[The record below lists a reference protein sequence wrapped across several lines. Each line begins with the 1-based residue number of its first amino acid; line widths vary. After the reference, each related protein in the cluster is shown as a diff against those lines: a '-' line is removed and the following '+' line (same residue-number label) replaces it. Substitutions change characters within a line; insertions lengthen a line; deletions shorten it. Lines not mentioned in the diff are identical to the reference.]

1 VKSHL
6 RKDDIF
12 EREFAM
18 NLHIVTLPFGSKSC
32 LTIALLSMTTIADCW
47 VTPAAVAQTYSF
59 RSLQV
64 PGAASTQLF
73 RSNNFG
79 GMAGNFGDTE
89 ISVDD
94 SFLLAKGVFTP
105 IAILSGGTSSS
116 FTFAQGINNRA
127 QVVGLYTDS
136 DGFAHG
142 FLWNRD
148 GKYIVINVPGALNSE
163 PASINDAGVVVGIL
177 R

>member
-1 VKSHL
+1 
-6 RKDDIF
+6 
-12 EREFAM
+12 M
-18 NLHIVTLPFGSKSC
+18 NLHVVMLRLGSKAR
-32 LTIALLSMTTIADCW
+32 LTIALMSMMTIAGCCF
-47 VTPAAVAQTYSF
+47 TPAAVAQTYSF
-59 RSLQV
+59 RTVQV

-79 GMAGNFGDTE
+79 EMTGNFGTTE

-105 IAILSGGTSSS
+105 IVILSGGTSSS
-116 FTFAQGINNRA
+116 FTFALGINNRA